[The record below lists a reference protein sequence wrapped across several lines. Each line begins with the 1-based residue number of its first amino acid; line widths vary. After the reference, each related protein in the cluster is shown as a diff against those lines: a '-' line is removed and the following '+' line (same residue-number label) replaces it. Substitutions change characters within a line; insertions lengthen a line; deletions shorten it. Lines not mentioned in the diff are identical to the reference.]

1 MPVASVTPA
10 SEGASEGRAGRQQLL
25 PGWRAA
31 APLGVQDE
39 VALSTAQS
47 QTASFLLR
55 GDGAGQP
62 GEELDSLKPTDQNRG
77 TEVQLLK
84 PTTFYFHVTSSV
96 KELQTL

>member
-1 MPVASVTPA
+1 MASVTPA

-31 APLGVQDE
+31 ALLGVQDE
-39 VALSTAQS
+39 VALSTAQG
-47 QTASFLLR
+47 QTAPFVLR

-62 GEELDSLKPTDQNRG
+62 GEELDGLKPTDQNRG
-77 TEVQLLK
+77 TEVPLLK